1 MLVTV
6 RDQRVKIH
14 IMFWSSLCENAEFL
28 CSLPSCVW

>member
-14 IMFWSSLCENAEFL
+14 MFWSSLCENAEFL